1 MREEI
6 AKVVEKFRS
15 NLEAS
20 TGLQAPGAPAAYRRL
35 RAFLRTPASGQ
46 KSLRFIAGG
55 ALIAGSFL
63 FYLAYPVILLYLPF
77 SAKFKAGATV
87 AVWVLSWAVFS
98 AGIFLTGPQ
107 GYEWVKALWTRMT
120 GGDGG
125 KRAG

>member
-1 MREEI
+1 M
-6 AKVVEKFRS
+6 EKS
-15 NLEAS
+15 HPNLEAS
-20 TGLQAPGAPAAYRRL
+20 TGLQAQGAPSLYRRFL
-35 RAFLRTPASGQ
+35 AFCRTSADGQ
-46 KSLRFIAGG
+46 RPLRFSAG
-55 ALIAGSFL
+55 AVLIAGSFL

-107 GYEWVKALWTRMT
+107 GYEWVKGLWTRMT